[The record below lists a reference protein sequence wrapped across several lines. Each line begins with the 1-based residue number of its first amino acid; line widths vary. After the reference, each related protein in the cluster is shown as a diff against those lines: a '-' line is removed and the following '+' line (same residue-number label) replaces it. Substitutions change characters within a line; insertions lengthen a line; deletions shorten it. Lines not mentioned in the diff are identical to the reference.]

1 MSDLPFS
8 SSAGPDAPVPMPCGT
23 WPSRV
28 TAALVAG
35 KTLSLSEV
43 TADGNVVFWLERRPA
58 EKGRSVLM
66 RWVEGQGVAEALPSG
81 FDVATRVHEYGGG
94 PYAVREGRIAFSDK
108 RTGAVWL
115 VAQLGAQPVQI
126 AGEDGLRYA
135 DLRFD
140 PTASTVLAV
149 REDHR
154 AEGEAKAALVALKLP
169 TAGAQVE
176 EIVLYSGPDF
186 LSSPSV
192 SPDGTRMA
200 WVEWQHPDMPWDA
213 TRLCLAEVV
222 RDAEG
227 RMTALNN
234 KQVLAGAEQ
243 RESVLEPRWTE
254 DGQLLAISDRSGCW
268 TVWAVQSGQGAPAL
282 TPCTMPEGEI
292 GQPAWVFGQRSYQ
305 PLPEGGCLVLAVRD
319 GRTTCLHQ
327 TAQGQALA
335 FATHPDQCP
344 VPLADG
350 RFAWLEVPDDA
361 LPAVVVGS
369 MTKGVEQVL
378 QRAATLDLAPTDISR
393 AETIRFPVPGQ
404 QGVLGHALFYPPAN
418 SRACVPEGMLPP
430 MIVQVHGGP
439 TARAQEGF
447 SFKVQWWTSR
457 GFAVLDVNY
466 GGSTGFGRAW
476 RERLN
481 GAWGVVDVA
490 DCIAACCH
498 MVATGRVDPKRLAIR
513 GSSAGGMTVLVA
525 LAESDLFAA
534 GVSLYGVTDLRA
546 LAQETHKFEAR
557 YLDGLIGPWPEAEA
571 VYLARSPL
579 SVAHKIKAAVLLL
592 QGSDDKVVPPG
603 QAHAM
608 AKALEEAGS
617 PCTLH
622 EFPGEGHGFRQEAT
636 IRKALEEELAFYG
649 RVFGFEA

>member
-1 MSDLPFS
+1 MSDLPS
-8 SSAGPDAPVPMPCGT
+8 SLTAPAEGPAPMPCGT

-43 TADGNVVFWLERRPA
+43 NTDGNAVFWLERRPA

-66 RWVEGQGVAEALPSG
+66 RWTQGQRATEALPAQC
-81 FDVATRVHEYGGG
+81 DVATRVHEYGGG
-94 PYAVREGRIAFSDK
+94 AYAVRGGCIAFSDK
-108 RTGAVWL
+108 KTGSVWL
-115 VAQLGAQPVQI
+115 VPQEGAQPVQI

-140 PTASTVLAV
+140 PTATTVLAV

-154 AEGEAKAALVALKLP
+154 AEGEAKAALVALKMP
-169 TAGAQVE
+169 VGAARAQE
-176 EIVLYSGPDF
+176 GVLYNGPDF
-186 LSSPSV
+186 LSSPAV

-213 TRLCLAEVV
+213 TRLCLADVE

-227 RMTALNN
+227 RITALRNR
-234 KQVLAGAEQ
+234 QVLTGATQ

-254 DGQLLAISDRSGCW
+254 NGTLLAISDRSGCW
-268 TVWAVQSGQGAPAL
+268 TLWRVQADHTPPSL
-282 TPCTMPEGEI
+282 VPCTMPEGEI

-305 PLPEGGCLVLAVRD
+305 PLPEGGCVVLAVRD
-319 GRTTCLHQ
+319 GRTNCLIQ
-327 TAQGQALA
+327 PAQGQALPCA
-335 FATHPDQCP
+335 AHPDQCP

-350 RFAWLEVPDDA
+350 RFAWLEVPEDA

-369 MTKGVEQVL
+369 MTHGAEQVL
-378 QRAATLDLAPTDISR
+378 QRAATLDLAPADIAR
-393 AETIRFPVPGQ
+393 AETVRFPVPGLE
-404 QGVLGHALFYPPAN
+404 GASGHALFYPPAN
-418 SRACVPEGMLPP
+418 SRACVPEGTLPP

-439 TARAQEGF
+439 TARANEGF

-490 DCIAACCH
+490 DCLAACRH

-592 QGSDDKVVPPG
+592 QGADDKVVPPG

-608 AKALEEAGS
+608 ARALEEAGS

-622 EFPGEGHGFRQEAT
+622 EFPGEGHGFRQEVT

-649 RVFGFEA
+649 RVFGF

>member
-1 MSDLPFS
+1 M
-8 SSAGPDAPVPMPCGT
+8 PDQPSPLSAPVPPPVPLPCGT

-28 TAALVAG
+28 TASLVAG

-43 TADGNVVFWLERRPA
+43 STDGNAVFWLERRPA

-66 RWVEGQGVAEALPSG
+66 RWTEEHGAGEALPTG

-94 PYAVREGRIAFSDK
+94 AYAVRAGRIAFSDK
-108 RTGAVWL
+108 QSGAVWL
-115 VAQLGAQPVQI
+115 VSQEQRPPVQI
-126 AGEDGLRYA
+126 AGGEGLRYA

-140 PTASTVLAV
+140 PSATTVLAV

-154 AEGEAKAALVALKLP
+154 GPGEAKAALVALKLP
-169 TAGAQVE
+169 AGSAQAE
-176 EIVLYSGPDF
+176 ESVLYSGPDF
-186 LSSPSV
+186 LSSPAV
-192 SPDGTRMA
+192 SPDGSRMA

-213 TRLCLAEVV
+213 TRLCLTDVV
-222 RDAEG
+222 RDAAG
-227 RMTALNN
+227 RITALQNSRI
-234 KQVLAGAEQ
+234 VAGAAQ
-243 RESVLEPRWTE
+243 RESVLEPRWTAE
-254 DGQLLAISDRSGCW
+254 GKLLVLSDRSGCW
-268 TVWAVQSGQGAPAL
+268 TMWQAQFETLPPAL
-282 TPCTMPEGEI
+282 VPCTMPEGEI

-305 PLPEGGCLVLAVRD
+305 PLPGGGCLVLAVRD

-327 TAQGQALA
+327 PAQGQAQA
-335 FATHPDQCP
+335 FAAHPDQCP

-350 RFAWLEVPDDA
+350 RFAWLDVPEDA
-361 LPAVVVGS
+361 LPAVVVGG
-369 MTKGVEQVL
+369 MTHGAEQVL
-378 QRAATLDLAPTDISR
+378 QRAATLDLAPADIAR
-393 AETIRFPVPGQ
+393 AETVRFPVPGLA
-404 QGVLGHALFYPPAN
+404 GAPGHALFYPPAN
-418 SRACVPEGMLPP
+418 SRACVPEGTLPP

-476 RERLN
+476 RERLH

-490 DCIAACCH
+490 DCLAACRH
-498 MVATGRVDPKRLAIR
+498 VVATGRVDPKRLAIR

-592 QGSDDKVVPPG
+592 QGTDDKVVPPG

-608 AKALEEAGS
+608 ARALAEAGS

-649 RVFGFEA
+649 RVFGF

>member
-1 MSDLPFS
+1 MMSDLTFS
-8 SSAGPDAPVPMPCGT
+8 SSTRPQGAPPMPCGT

-43 TADGNVVFWLERRPA
+43 SADGNAVFWLERRPA

-66 RWVEGQGVAEALPSG
+66 RWTEQSGATEALPAS

-94 PYAVREGRIAFSDK
+94 AYAARAGRLAFSDK
-108 RTGAVWL
+108 QTGAVWL
-115 VAQLGAQPVQI
+115 VPQAGAQPVRITQ
-126 AGEDGLRYA
+126 GQDLRYA

-140 PTASTVLAV
+140 RLATTVLAV

-154 AEGEAKAALVALKLP
+154 ASGEAKAALVALKLP
-169 TAGAQVE
+169 AGSAPAE
-176 EIVLYSGPDF
+176 EVVLYSGPDF
-186 LSSPSV
+186 LSSPSI
-192 SPDGTRMA
+192 SPDGARMA

-213 TRLCLAEVV
+213 TRLCLADVEH
-222 RDAEG
+222 DAEG
-227 RMTALNN
+227 RITALRNRR
-234 KQVLAGAEQ
+234 VLAGAEQ

-254 DGQLLAISDRSGCW
+254 DGHLLSISDRSVCW
-268 TVWAVQSGQGAPAL
+268 TVWTVQQTGGSAAL
-282 TPCTMPEGEI
+282 VPCTMPEGEI

-319 GRTTCLHQ
+319 GRTACLHQ
-327 TAQGQALA
+327 PEHGQATA
-335 FATHPDQCP
+335 FMAHADQCP

-350 RFAWLEVPDDA
+350 RFAWLEVPGDA
-361 LPAVVVGS
+361 MPAVVVGS
-369 MTKGVEQVL
+369 GAQGVEQVL
-378 QRAATLDLAPTDISR
+378 QRAAKLDLAPADIAR

-404 QGVLGHALFYPPAN
+404 EGVSGHALFYPPAN
-418 SRACVPEGMLPP
+418 SRASVPEGTLPP

-490 DCIAACCH
+490 DCIAACQH

-608 AKALEEAGS
+608 ARALEEAGS
-617 PCTLH
+617 PCILH
-622 EFPGEGHGFRQEAT
+622 EFPGEGHGFRQEGT

-649 RVFGFEA
+649 RVFGF